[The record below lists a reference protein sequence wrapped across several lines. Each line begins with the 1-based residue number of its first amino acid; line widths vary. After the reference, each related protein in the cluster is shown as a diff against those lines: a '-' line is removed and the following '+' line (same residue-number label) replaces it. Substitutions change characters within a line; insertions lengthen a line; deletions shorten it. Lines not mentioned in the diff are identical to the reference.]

1 MYTYNI
7 YIIRLSAKDAAN
19 VSWPWLSPLQ
29 GWVSQTMAF
38 TGKIIHIY
46 MYVYIYIYIYT
57 YIHTYI
63 YYIQIYIYVNYSF
76 FIYI

>member
-46 MYVYIYIYIYT
+46 MYVYIYIYIYIHI
-57 YIHTYI
+57 YIH
-63 YYIQIYIYVNYSF
+63 IYI
-76 FIYI
+76 IYKYIFM